1 MSSRDVQPAHEPRI
15 PEAEQPP
22 TAEEELA
29 GGRAADTPA
38 ALISWVFVVIAVPA
52 AIAVVI
58 ALLVYVLA

>member
-1 MSSRDVQPAHEPRI
+1 MSSSDVQPADGPRI

-29 GGRAADTPA
+29 GGRPADTPA
-38 ALISWVFVVIAVPA
+38 GLISWVFV

-58 ALLVYVLA
+58 ALLAYVLA

>member
-1 MSSRDVQPAHEPRI
+1 MTPSDVQPADERRI

-38 ALISWVFVVIAVPA
+38 ALISWVFVAIAVPA

-58 ALLVYVLA
+58 AVLVYVLG